1 MCKDGHSNVAWFLV
15 IFPFVLLAVMIGL
28 LMMYQNDKN
37 ENKDENKGCQAKPN
51 L

>member
-15 IFPFVLLAVMIGL
+15 IFPFVLLAVIIGL
-28 LMMYQNDKN
+28 LMMYQND
-37 ENKDENKGCQAKPN
+37 EKDKKEEKKDN